1 MTVKTVYLGRDNPTV
16 VTFYKSG
23 EVIDFSVMDRYIVKF
38 RENDLIV
45 DTDELAFSG
54 LISGTNQGVV
64 SFNFSELNIEAGT
77 YTLEFT
83 AYDPLHDDG
92 QIIVDY
98 DHDLKF
104 RFIADYDFDLV
115 VQNDSGTE
123 TNANSYIDIAY
134 FKSYHR
140 PRGNNFHIADD
151 FEIKQALVRAT
162 DYLDIRFQF
171 VSSKSTETQN
181 TQWPRYGYDIIPR
194 AIKEAVAEY
203 AFRALSVNLNP
214 DPENLSGG
222 RLVKKKSEGI
232 TPISESIE
240 YEESSGVFQMP
251 DYPAA
256 DEKIRRAGLIQN
268 SSTRFLMRG

>member
-1 MTVKTVYLGRDNPTV
+1 MIKSIYLGTDNPV
-16 VTFYKSG
+16 YVTFYRNG
-23 EVIDFSVMDRYIVKF
+23 ELIDFSATTRFVVRF
-38 RENDLIV
+38 REDDLVIDTAALGQEDLIV
-45 DTDELAFSG
+45 ATTPGIVTFVLGSVDIPDGVYTVEL
-54 LISGTNQGVV
+54 I
-64 SFNFSELNIEAGT
+64 
-77 YTLEFT
+77 
-83 AYDPLHDDG
+83 AYDPDHDDG
-92 QIIVDY
+92 QTIVGFEAN
-98 DHDLKF
+98 LKF

-123 TNANSYIDIAY
+123 TSANSYIDIAY

-181 TQWPRYGYDIIPR
+181 TQWPRYGYDVIPR

-222 RLVKKKSEGI
+222 RLVKKKSEGL